1 MFSAFYEVPDTPDR
15 IRTCD
20 LRVRN
25 ALLYPAELRGRVGCD
40 LVVSLRCSRWGWK
53 IVWGL
58 DSTFASAIKLR
69 SYGKQM
75 AGRESSIEFGSIVS
89 IDSISKLP

>member
-25 ALLYPAELRGRVGCD
+25 ALLYPAELRGRLGCNALFEFTLLAVRLEDRLGPAIGDVG
-40 LVVSLRCSRWGWK
+40 VVETCYL
-53 IVWGL
+53 
-58 DSTFASAIKLR
+58 
-69 SYGKQM
+69 GK
-75 AGRESSIEFGSIVS
+75 
-89 IDSISKLP
+89 